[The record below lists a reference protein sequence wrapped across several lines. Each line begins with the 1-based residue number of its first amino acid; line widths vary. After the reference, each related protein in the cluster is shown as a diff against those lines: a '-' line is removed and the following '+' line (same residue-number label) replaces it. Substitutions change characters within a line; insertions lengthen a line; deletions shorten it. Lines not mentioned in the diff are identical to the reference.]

1 MEDQY
6 LNIEEA
12 ASHLGISPQELREL
26 RNRGEITGVP
36 DAGDWKFKVDDV
48 NELARSRD
56 PAAVPFSAD
65 IVESADA
72 PEAAPTVVS
81 TPQSDVPPKTA
92 SEVLKLRQELLA
104 QSSPITSRLIIDHL
118 ATVCGVNGDNAEK
131 VVDGFWNDLVDLA
144 HYRDGRL
151 LVIPHF
157 GTFSLSRN
165 GDQTALAFKSKTV
178 ESIQSRLKQRQRT
191 TASERWIEF
200 FEKMEDGDVA
210 QLSVK
215 RQMSVRIATKS
226 NCDLHL
232 VHRVLSELFDILCEV
247 FASAD
252 KKVRWAMRGEM
263 APASWRDETWYA
275 LRCYQR
281 LSAQLPGW
289 KETQA
294 VTGRGTAPA
303 SPGKQGRKKSPSKAS
318 RGSRS
323 QGKAETGCLAS
334 VLAIVIAFAVTL
346 IVVIV

>member
-12 ASHLGISPQELREL
+12 ASHLGITPQELREL
-26 RNRGEITGVP
+26 RNHGEITGIP
-36 DAGDWKFKVDDV
+36 DAGDWKFNVDDV

-56 PAAVPFSAD
+56 PGAVSFSAD
-65 IVESADA
+65 IVESADS
-72 PEAAPTVVS
+72 PEAASILDSAPL
-81 TPQSDVPPKTA
+81 QSESPKTA
-92 SEVLKLRQELLA
+92 SDIRRLRQELLA
-104 QSSPITSRLIIDHL
+104 HASPITSRLIIDHL
-118 ATVCGVNGDNAEK
+118 AAACGVSVDDAEG
-131 VVDGFWNDLVDLA
+131 VVDRFWDDLVDPE

-157 GTFSLSRN
+157 GTFSLCRN
-165 GDQTALAFKSKTV
+165 VDQTALSFKSKSV
-178 ESIQSRLKQRQRT
+178 ESIQSRLQQRQRT
-191 TASERWIEF
+191 AASERWIEF
-200 FEKMEDGDVA
+200 FEKMEDGDVT

-215 RQMSVRIATKS
+215 RQMAVRIATKA
-226 NCDLHL
+226 NCDLRL

-281 LSAQLPGW
+281 LSAQLPGG

-303 SPGKQGRKKSPSKAS
+303 SPGQQGRKASAKVS
-318 RGSRS
+318 RGTRSR
-323 QGKAETGCLAS
+323 GKAETGCLAS
-334 VLAIVIAFAVTL
+334 VLAFVIVFAVTL
-346 IVVIV
+346 VVVIV